1 MDEPED
7 KVVKG
12 DSGDVDALEAV
23 GEEHVQ
29 GVESELEFLQRLL
42 CVGAAFALELEG
54 FCC

>member
-1 MDEPED
+1 MDELGD
-7 KVVKG
+7 KDVEG
-12 DSGDVDALEAV
+12 DSGEVDALEAV

-42 CVGAAFALELEG
+42 CVEAAFALELEG